1 MMLSHLHG
9 IRGMLR
15 LSAGRVRVLGAGALC
30 AVIWGCASAG
40 QGAAGGSSGGGAAT
54 PADPAASTM
63 WPIKTREHV
72 DLWLHG
78 YAMLQDDTAQVP
90 FFRRGYRDELQVLKN
105 RGNAITL
112 LDANREKLRARLNT
126 NRTLFFS
133 QFLALYFGS
142 WDDLRQVV
150 KLFLEAEGNPR
161 AAKSQEVFDAFVI
174 LAGYFPAPADQ
185 EWLRLY
191 VASLEDE
198 SAKFYHSYWLAEQR
212 ARTSAIAATDSLWQ
226 RVYRPKLQNFLDKTQ
241 QGSGSF
247 LLSVPLNG
255 EGRTI
260 KQGRTANFIATTS
273 PAGREN
279 AVEPIYVFAHEAIA
293 ALTAT
298 AVNDNITPNDR
309 RSGLADRLTSAGAV
323 QGGLILLERTAPE
336 LADGYAR
343 YYLRSANAS
352 AGSDPRASLRAVFPL
367 PAGIG
372 AAIGRQLD
380 IVLGGI

>member
-1 MMLSHLHG
+1 MMSNHLHG
-9 IRGMLR
+9 VTSLTRHGMA
-15 LSAGRVRVLGAGALC
+15 SVRVLGLVLLC
-30 AVIWGCASAG
+30 AQTWGCASAG
-40 QGAAGGSSGGGAAT
+40 QTATGGAGGAT
-54 PADPAASTM
+54 TSADPAANVV
-63 WPIKTREHV
+63 WPIQTREHV

-126 NRTLFFS
+126 NSTLFYS
-133 QFLALYFGS
+133 QFLALNFGN

-150 KLFLEAEGNPR
+150 KMFLEAGGNPR
-161 AAKSQEVFDAFVI
+161 AANNQQLFAAFVI
-174 LAGYFPAPADQ
+174 LAGYFPAPPDQ
-185 EWLRLY
+185 EWLRLF

-212 ARTSAIAATDSLWQ
+212 ARTAAIAATDSLWQ
-226 RVYRPKLQNFLDKTQ
+226 RVYRPKFQNFLDKTQ

-260 KQGRTANFIATTS
+260 KQGKTSSLITTTS

-279 AVEPIYVFAHEAIA
+279 ALEPIYVFAHEAIA

-323 QGGLILLERTAPE
+323 QGGLILIERVAPE

-352 AGSDPRASLRAVFPL
+352 AGGDPRASLRAAFPL
-367 PAGIG
+367 PAGIA